1 MMMLLPLLPLFLQQ
15 DVAATILMI
24 KVPQNAAL
32 ASGGPL
38 HLARCR

>member
-1 MMMLLPLLPLFLQQ
+1 MMMLLPLLHSVFAL
-15 DVAATILMI
+15 VAATILII

-32 ASGGPL
+32 ASGGPV